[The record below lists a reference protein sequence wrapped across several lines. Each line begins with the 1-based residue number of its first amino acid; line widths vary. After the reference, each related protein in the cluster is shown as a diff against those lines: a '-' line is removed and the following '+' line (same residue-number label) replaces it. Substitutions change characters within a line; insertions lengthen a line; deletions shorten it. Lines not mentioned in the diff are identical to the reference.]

1 MNESRQPVNWNR
13 LAIEGAVIVF
23 SILLAFAIDAWW
35 GERQER
41 VASANAAMANHPTSR
56 FPFDDD
62 AQVIENS
69 YNDWVKVLNSR
80 DIELWSSF
88 LAPNAV
94 FLPPG
99 NPLLK
104 TNKDIIDYYSALFG
118 NPQFIGL
125 KCSQDFAEVAG
136 SRDIAWTRG
145 TCNAFFRAESGAEE
159 SRTSKWTK
167 VWVRLEDG
175 TWKCRLNAWNF
186 NESD

>member
-1 MNESRQPVNWNR
+1 M
-13 LAIEGAVIVF
+13 
-23 SILLAFAIDAWW
+23 
-35 GERQER
+35 
-41 VASANAAMANHPTSR
+41 ASANTALANHPTSK